1 MKRVAAYVLLFCYAV
16 SFTEVHQ
23 ALRLPLLMEH
33 YQEHKQKTNLSF
45 WEFLVMHYQTDVP
58 HDDTDMRLPFKDCKH
73 AASGIAVAL
82 PGHSLVLKPL
92 TVERRGKP
100 NSYYHSNIPQLRAG
114 EIFQPPK
121 I

>member
-1 MKRVAAYVLLFCYAV
+1 MKRAASFILLFAYAV

-23 ALRLPLLMEH
+23 ALRLPLLVEH
-33 YQEHKQKTNLSF
+33 YQEHKQQTALSF

-58 HDDTDMRLPFKDCKH
+58 HDDTDMRLPFKDCDH
-73 AASGIAVAL
+73 AAVGIAVAL
-82 PGHSLVLKPL
+82 PGNSLALRPV
-92 TVERRGKP
+92 VVAGQSKP
-100 NSYYHSNIPQLRAG
+100 NSYYHSHIPQLRAG